1 MNAVNFDTLK
11 AAKSLQDVGFEAR
24 QAEAVVVMVTHAL
37 SEGLATKDD
46 VRELKA
52 GLAALDSKLDTKI
65 DNGLAALETKIDN
78 GLEAL
83 DSKIDNGLA
92 ALDTKIDNGLA
103 ALDTKIDNGFA
114 ALDGKTVNGLAALNV
129 KIDTGLNDV
138 TQKLTIRLGGI
149 VIGAITLLE
158 VLNRIFPVVSAP

>member
-1 MNAVNFDTLK
+1 MANFDTLK

-24 QAEAVVVMVTHAL
+24 QAEAMVVMVTHAL

-46 VRELKA
+46 VRELKV
-52 GLAALDSKLDTKI
+52 GLAALDSKI
-65 DNGLAALETKIDN
+65 DNGLA
-78 GLEAL
+78 AL

-103 ALDTKIDNGFA
+103 ALDSKID
-114 ALDGKTVNGLAALNV
+114 NGLAALNV
-129 KIDTGLNDV
+129 KIDSGLNDV

-149 VIGAITLLE
+149 VVGAITLLE
-158 VLNRIFPVVSAP
+158 VLNRIFPVVPAP

>member
-1 MNAVNFDTLK
+1 MNTVNFDTLK

-24 QAEAVVVMVTHAL
+24 QAEAMVVMVTHAL

-52 GLAALDSKLDTKI
+52 GLAAL
-65 DNGLAALETKIDN
+65 
-78 GLEAL
+78 
-83 DSKIDNGLA
+83 
-92 ALDTKIDNGLA
+92 
-103 ALDTKIDNGFA
+103 
-114 ALDGKTVNGLAALNV
+114 NV

-149 VIGAITLLE
+149 VVGAITLLE
-158 VLNRIFPVVSAP
+158 VLNRIVPVAPAP

>member
-1 MNAVNFDTLK
+1 MSTINFDTLK

-52 GLAALDSKLDTKI
+52 GLAAL
-65 DNGLAALETKIDN
+65 
-78 GLEAL
+78 
-83 DSKIDNGLA
+83 
-92 ALDTKIDNGLA
+92 
-103 ALDTKIDNGFA
+103 
-114 ALDGKTVNGLAALNV
+114 NV
-129 KIDTGLNDV
+129 KIDSGLNDV

-158 VLNRIFPVVSAP
+158 VLNRIVPVVPAP

>member
-1 MNAVNFDTLK
+1 MNTVNFDTLK

-37 SEGLATKDD
+37 SEGLAPKDD

-52 GLAALDSKLDTKI
+52 
-65 DNGLAALETKIDN
+65 
-78 GLEAL
+78 
-83 DSKIDNGLA
+83 
-92 ALDTKIDNGLA
+92 
-103 ALDTKIDNGFA
+103 
-114 ALDGKTVNGLAALNV
+114 GLAALNV

-158 VLNRIFPVVSAP
+158 VLNRIVPVVPAP

>member
-1 MNAVNFDTLK
+1 
-11 AAKSLQDVGFEAR
+11 
-24 QAEAVVVMVTHAL
+24 MVTHAL

-52 GLAALDSKLDTKI
+52 GLAALD
-65 DNGLAALETKIDN
+65 TKIDN

-92 ALDTKIDNGLA
+92 ALDGKIG
-103 ALDTKIDNGFA
+103 
-114 ALDGKTVNGLAALNV
+114 NGLAALNV
-129 KIDTGLNDV
+129 KIDSGLNDV

-158 VLNRIFPVVSAP
+158 VLNRIVPVVPAP

>member
-1 MNAVNFDTLK
+1 MANFDTLK

-52 GLAALDSKLDTKI
+52 DF
-65 DNGLAALETKIDN
+65 
-78 GLEAL
+78 
-83 DSKIDNGLA
+83 A

-103 ALDTKIDNGFA
+103 ALDTKIDNGLE
-114 ALDGKTVNGLAALNV
+114 ALDRKIDNGLEALDV
-129 KIDTGLNDV
+129 KIDSGLNNV

-149 VIGAITLLE
+149 VVGAITLLE
-158 VLNRIFPVVSAP
+158 VLNRIFPVAPAP

>member
-1 MNAVNFDTLK
+1 MNTVNFDTLK

-24 QAEAVVVMVTHAL
+24 QAEAMVVMVTHAL

-52 GLAALDSKLDTKI
+52 GLAALDTKI
-65 DNGLAALETKIDN
+65 D
-78 GLEAL
+78 
-83 DSKIDNGLA
+83 
-92 ALDTKIDNGLA
+92 
-103 ALDTKIDNGFA
+103 
-114 ALDGKTVNGLAALNV
+114 NGLAALNV

-149 VIGAITLLE
+149 VVGAITLLE
-158 VLNRIFPVVSAP
+158 VLNRIVPVAPAP